1 MKCSGS
7 RASFSRGSARSLPS
21 IEPSEAFGIASAEA
35 MSCGKPTVVC
45 ELNNGVNHL
54 NQAGRTSLAV
64 APRDVPALADALDT
78 LAADD
83 ARRRQQTVKPF
94 IEVCAVTGVSWLSG
108 IVGAAALNIVLW
120 HEELGSDFLVV
131 AGWSTPLFVVSIV
144 AVDVPALYALSRI
157 RRPVSPVLAALVGA
171 SLGVVP
177 LGLLHWLWEGH
188 LAVVLTGVAARL
200 FLPIFAVGGAT
211 FGAGSVARE

>member
-1 MKCSGS
+1 MRCSGS

-21 IEPSEAFGIASAEA
+21 IDPSEAFGIASAEA

-83 ARRRQQTVKPF
+83 ARRRQMGAEASRWVRDEFSIERMRRLTV
-94 IEVCAVTGVSWLSG
+94 E
-108 IVGAAALNIVLW
+108 
-120 HEELGSDFLVV
+120 
-131 AGWSTPLFVVSIV
+131 
-144 AVDVPALYALSRI
+144 LYA
-157 RRPVSPVLAALVGA
+157 
-171 SLGVVP
+171 
-177 LGLLHWLWEGH
+177 GL
-188 LAVVLTGVAARL
+188 
-200 FLPIFAVGGAT
+200 F
-211 FGAGSVARE
+211 